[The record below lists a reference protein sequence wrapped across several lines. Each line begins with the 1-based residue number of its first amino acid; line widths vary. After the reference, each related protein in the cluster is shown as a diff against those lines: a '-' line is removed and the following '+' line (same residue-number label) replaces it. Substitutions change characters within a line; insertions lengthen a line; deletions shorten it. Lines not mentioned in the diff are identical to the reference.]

1 MPAAARNQA
10 AVLFVPI
17 DLFHFP
23 ILKKQFFTAA
33 QLTGGQRYYGF

>member
-1 MPAAARNQA
+1 MPAAAKKKAA

-23 ILKKQFFTAA
+23 ILKKQF
-33 QLTGGQRYYGF
+33 LLPHS